1 MEADD
6 LKAMND
12 QDPAL
17 GYAIM
22 EKLAVV
28 IAQRLQKRTDTL
40 IEARGEAFDVDKV

>member
-1 MEADD
+1 VEADD

-12 QDPAL
+12 QDPTL

-28 IAQRLQKRTDTL
+28 IA
-40 IEARGEAFDVDKV
+40 

>member
-1 MEADD
+1 VEADD
-6 LKAMND
+6 LKTMND
-12 QDPAL
+12 QYPAL

-40 IEARGEAFDVDKV
+40 IEAWGEAFDVDKV

>member
-1 MEADD
+1 VEADD

-12 QDPAL
+12 QDPTL

-40 IEARGEAFDVDKV
+40 IEAWGEAFDVDKV